1 MLDVIV
7 TLTKDGVIVN
17 KNGESKAGRETS
29 GATAVLGVAV
39 LGKMKL
45 GET

>member
-7 TLTKDGVIVN
+7 TLMKDGVTVN
-17 KNGESKAGRETS
+17 KNGESNAGREMS
-29 GATAVLGVAV
+29 GTTAVLGVAV

-45 GET
+45 GEN

>member
-17 KNGESKAGRETS
+17 KNGESKVSREKSGTS
-29 GATAVLGVAV
+29 AVLGVAV